1 METKRTLKQKVFDM
15 QPDMENL
22 GSNVIPYGKY
32 AGCRLEQLSTG
43 AIKAIYGAWN
53 GGPLRRSQLFKAIGI
68 YLEHRNLEKAL
79 KFSDRYELGD
89 SGLLTFEAV
98 DNQEMEDD
106 CPFDWNPASANCFH
120 VSRWQGEHQDGP
132 NCTHERRGGTL
143 VLKEEFAGM
152 ANRRQESSLLNEEV
166 MFGKHKGKTWRT
178 VPKEYCEW
186 LLQTFEDN
194 KKNRRSR
201 ACANARLKLS

>member
-1 METKRTLKQKVFDM
+1 METKRDQRQKVFDM
-15 QPDMENL
+15 QPNLENL
-22 GSNVIPYGKY
+22 GSNVVPYGKY
-32 AGCRLEQLSTG
+32 AGCRLDQLSIG
-43 AIKAIYGAWN
+43 ALKAIYGAWN
-53 GGPLRRSQLFKAIGI
+53 GGSLRSSQLFEAIGI

-79 KFSDRYELGD
+79 KLSERYQQ
-89 SGLLTFEAV
+89 F
-98 DNQEMEDD
+98 EDD

-120 VSRWQGEHQDGP
+120 ASRWQGEHQDGP

-143 VLKEEFAGM
+143 VLKDEFAGM

-194 KKNRRSR
+194 KKNRRTRS
-201 ACANARLKLS
+201 CASARLNLD